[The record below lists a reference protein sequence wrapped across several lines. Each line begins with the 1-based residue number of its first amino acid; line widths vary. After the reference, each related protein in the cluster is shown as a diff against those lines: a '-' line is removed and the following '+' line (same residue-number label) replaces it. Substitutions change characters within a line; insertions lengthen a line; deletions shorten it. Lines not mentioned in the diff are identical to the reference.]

1 MAVDYYTTGY
11 SAFLSGTMND
21 QQVKQQHPLFR
32 AGYNA
37 AKKQAEQKTKTISD
51 VRVQKVERAE
61 KKPYE
66 LQWKDINT
74 VMSFVPWN
82 ILSRKPELEVLRTAI
97 FRSVEKRFAEIKCYG
112 DIIDMVRQYWE
123 ALLEHGFKEGILNH
137 DDLRKYNY
145 VLKADR
151 K

>member
-11 SAFLSGTMND
+11 SAYLSGTMTD

-37 AKKQAEQKTKTISD
+37 AKKQAEQKTKTIDD
-51 VRVQKVERAE
+51 VRVQKVDRSE
-61 KKPYE
+61 KKEYE

-74 VMSFVPWN
+74 VMSFTPWN
-82 ILSRKPELEVLRTAI
+82 VLCRKPELDVLRVAI
-97 FRSVEKRFAEIKCYG
+97 VRSIEKRKSEIKRFG
-112 DIIDMVRQYWE
+112 DIVDMVRQYWE
-123 ALLEHGFKEGILNH
+123 LMLEHGFKEGVLNR
-137 DDLRKYNY
+137 DDLRQYEY

>member
-1 MAVDYYTTGY
+1 MMAVDYYTTGY

-66 LQWKDINT
+66 IKWKDINT

-82 ILSRKPELEVLRTAI
+82 ILSRKPELEVLYCDLPQRGKEIRRDQVLWRYHRHGASVLGSTAGTWLQ
-97 FRSVEKRFAEIKCYG
+97 RGHPEPR
-112 DIIDMVRQYWE
+112 
-123 ALLEHGFKEGILNH
+123 
-137 DDLRKYNY
+137 
-145 VLKADR
+145 
-151 K
+151 

>member
-51 VRVQKVERAE
+51 VRVQKERH
-61 KKPYE
+61 
-66 LQWKDINT
+66 QHCD
-74 VMSFVPWN
+74 
-82 ILSRKPELEVLRTAI
+82 VL
-97 FRSVEKRFAEIKCYG
+97 RSVEYP
-112 DIIDMVRQYWE
+112 VP
-123 ALLEHGFKEGILNH
+123 
-137 DDLRKYNY
+137 
-145 VLKADR
+145 
-151 K
+151 